1 MALTSACSSRL
12 FINGG
17 MAAHI
22 SAFSELRR
30 SGRLRT
36 IQPVEPIMKDWMS
49 GVGEASG
56 VMTPS

>member
-1 MALTSACSSRL
+1 
-12 FINGG
+12 